1 MFFAVVSLSNHDLPF
16 NDTLDWTK
24 FSAVVSS
31 KKDYFTAT
39 GIEGEN
45 FTKLRDNL
53 KKVKSYSD
61 FFPIDKH
68 YALLSLSDLF

>member
-45 FTKLRDNL
+45 FTKLHDNL
-53 KKVKSYSD
+53 KKVK
-61 FFPIDKH
+61 
-68 YALLSLSDLF
+68 

>member
-16 NDTLDWTK
+16 SDTLDWTK
-24 FSAVVSS
+24 FSAIVSS

-45 FTKLRDNL
+45 FTKLHDNL

-61 FFPIDKH
+61 FFPIDSH
-68 YALLSLSDLF
+68 